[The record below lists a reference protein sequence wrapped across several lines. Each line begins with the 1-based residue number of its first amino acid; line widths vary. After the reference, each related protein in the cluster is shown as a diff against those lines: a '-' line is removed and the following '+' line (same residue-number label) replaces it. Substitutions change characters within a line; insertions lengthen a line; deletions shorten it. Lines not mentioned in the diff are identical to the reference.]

1 MHFWGNS
8 DVGDRLQNNALRVYV
23 YRLRLLLNVVSEAHR
38 RFIVMMVARLSVGDK
53 ADAIGDQG
61 RRSHLEP
68 SEHPF
73 S

>member
-1 MHFWGNS
+1 MG
-8 DVGDRLQNNALRVYV
+8 GRLQNNALRLYV
-23 YRLRLLLNVVSEAHR
+23 YRLRFLFNVLSEAHH
-38 RFIVMMVARLSVGDK
+38 RFIVMMVPRLSFGDK
-53 ADAIGDQG
+53 ADAVGDQG

>member
-1 MHFWGNS
+1 MGE
-8 DVGDRLQNNALRVYV
+8 RLQNNALRVHV
-23 YRLRLLLNVVSEAHR
+23 CRLRFSLNVVSEAYW

-53 ADAIGDQG
+53 ADAVGDQG
-61 RRSHLEP
+61 LWSHLES